1 MPIRPI
7 ISALCLAV
15 IANSAN
21 AQDHQQSAHFAP
33 VDASALADQIPSTR
47 EKPKLASLT
56 RGEPGAASVFVDL
69 VAADFF
75 EHQLRLTQSRRIEAA
90 TADRYLSLSSKEREL
105 YRQERQKIW
114 MEMTDAERASLRS
127 VKRPRF
133 ANLDEGQKQTF
144 RRIASEELGRTN
156 LAPENVAHKDDI

>member
-7 ISALCLAV
+7 ISALFLAV
-15 IANSAN
+15 VANTAN
-21 AQDHQQSAHFAP
+21 AQDNHHGAHFAQMDAP
-33 VDASALADQIPSTR
+33 ALVDQKSNTS

-56 RGEPGAASVFVDL
+56 RGETGPASVFVDL

-90 TADRYLSLSSKEREL
+90 TANRYLSLSSAEREL

-114 MEMTDAERASLRS
+114 MEMTDTERASLRS

-144 RRIASEELGRTN
+144 RRIASEELGSTN